1 MAIERL
7 DKLICKSGKYTRS
20 QIKKL
25 IRSGEITVNGIKAS
39 DPSEKIESDTAS
51 VFVCGEKIDI
61 LEHIYIM
68 LNKPKG
74 VVSASEGKGEITV
87 VDILPENMKRKG
99 LFPAGR
105 LDKDTT
111 GFVLITDDGDYAHRI
126 LSPKNHIKKTYIASL
141 DKPIDDN
148 SKKILE
154 NGIVLKDSTVFKP
167 AELEYIDGKADE
179 ILITIYEGK
188 YHQIKRMFKAVGCTV
203 IDLKRIKMGNVC
215 LDNSLELGQARFLT
229 EEEIRFIEK
238 K

>member
-1 MAIERL
+1 MAVERL

-39 DPSEKIESDTAS
+39 DSSEKVESDTAS
-51 VFVCGEKIDI
+51 VFVCGEKIDTV
-61 LEHIYIM
+61 EHIYIM

-141 DKPIDDN
+141 DKPLDDN

-167 AELEYIDGKADE
+167 AEVEYADDKHDK
-179 ILITIYEGK
+179 ITITIYEGK
-188 YHQIKRMFKAVGCTV
+188 YHQVKRMFKAVGCTV

-215 LDNSLELGQARFLT
+215 LDNSLESGQARFLT
-229 EEEIRFIEK
+229 EEEIRLIEK